1 MDQIFTGSSNTVMPT
16 VQLNAL
22 AMKRGMP
29 TNYSYQYPKCY
40 NEQSLNAKANAA
52 AAAAAAAATTTAAA
66 ITGIASNLRLNHL
79 NNNKMRFRDK
89 QNNNRPTQY
98 THRTTE
104 DDPYFVTV
112 DIGDKKYIGTG
123 LTLQSAK
130 HDAAS
135 K

>member
-1 MDQIFTGSSNTVMPT
+1 
-16 VQLNAL
+16 
-22 AMKRGMP
+22 MKRGMP
-29 TNYSYQYPKCY
+29 TNYSYQYPKSY
-40 NEQSLNAKANAA
+40 NEQSLHGKSG
-52 AAAAAAAATTTAAA
+52 
-66 ITGIASNLRLNHL
+66 GIISNLRLNSL
-79 NNNKMRFRDK
+79 NNPRIRLRDK
-89 QNNNRPTQY
+89 QNNNRPTQFI
-98 THRTTE
+98 HRTTE